1 MCYKTLPEGYER
13 LDVIDFQN
21 NKKQFWIVQIIS
33 IIIVLVM
40 LLSGFLIVSIDD
52 IRQDGLV
59 TIIIG
64 IVVAIVGFIAYII
77 LHEAVHGIVM
87 YLSCRVKPKFGFKGW
102 AAYAGSSAYYDKAH
116 YVLIALAPVVFWG
129 IVFAVLNVFFHS
141 GTWFWVIWMLQICN
155 IGGASGDFYCTYK
168 MFRYPKNILVQDS
181 GLDMTV
187 YIKNSAQTENGD
199 ILSD

>member
-13 LDVIDFQN
+13 LDVIDLQN
-21 NKKQFWIVQIIS
+21 NKKQFWIVQIIGT
-33 IIIVLVM
+33 IIALAMV
-40 LLSGFLIVSIDD
+40 LSGFLIVSIDD

-59 TIIIG
+59 TVIIG

-87 YLSCRVKPKFGFKGW
+87 YLACRVKPKFGFKGW

-129 IVFAVLNVFFHS
+129 IVFAVLNIFFHN

-168 MFRYPKNILVQDS
+168 MMRYPKNILVQDS

-199 ILSD
+199 ISSD